1 MKLFPD
7 GTFSISNKKL
17 HEIVDPI
24 VAKYGFTPDEKEKEE
39 WVCYFDTYKIEEGL
53 EYGLEDG
60 IVMKLVIPNEYNWET
75 FLTSRITLN
84 KIDLYTNPKE
94 FDDGSAEQD
103 VINFIKAINA
113 AQIEV
118 NEALVDCNKQIEE
131 KIDSLIKE
139 FENK

>member
-1 MKLFPD
+1 
-7 GTFSISNKKL
+7 
-17 HEIVDPI
+17 
-24 VAKYGFTPDEKEKEE
+24 
-39 WVCYFDTYKIEEGL
+39 
-53 EYGLEDG
+53 
-60 IVMKLVIPNEYNWET
+60 MKLVIPNEYNRET